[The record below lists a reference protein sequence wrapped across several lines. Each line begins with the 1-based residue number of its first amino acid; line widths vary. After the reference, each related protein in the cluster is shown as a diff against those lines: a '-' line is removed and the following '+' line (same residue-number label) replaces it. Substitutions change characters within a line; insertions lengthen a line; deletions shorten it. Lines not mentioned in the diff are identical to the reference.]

1 MFRRIVL
8 SFFLLFVGY
17 SANAGDFKSFVL
29 VSHTT
34 LHNGAI
40 AENICTTPKGNVL
53 FYTNIADNGIGILD
67 IADPKSPKH
76 LGFVSTGESR
86 PTSVAVSP
94 DGNFLVCVVRN
105 GDDAEKAFPGTLL
118 LYDIKNPK
126 KPASKG
132 KLPIGVGPNSAALA
146 TIQNKLVAVVAIKD
160 EESDEHGRPTLGGK
174 RPGRVDV
181 ICINKND
188 AAHSSLTSIEFP
200 AATLQAVAG
209 VNFSLDPKPEFVT
222 INSKL
227 KQAAVSL
234 QDNNAV
240 ALIDIADPNT
250 PKLQNIFC
258 AGITDN
264 RPADLK
270 RDKQIFFTD
279 NFKGRREPKMLAYVA
294 KGKKTWLALANEGNT
309 HYTPNNATH
318 SGGRSLS
325 LHDIQ
330 SGECI
335 WESNFDLERKAT
347 LLGHYPDRRSE
358 KRGIEIECITTANFF
373 NEDFLVA
380 TSERGSFLVV
390 YKINSSGQGEFVQ
403 IIPTGEK
410 PEDLIAIRRTDG
422 KNLLITPNKGDGT
435 LTIYQASTKKTFATP
450 SQPLIFSKKYQWGS
464 LSGLT
469 TDGKYLYSVGDHT
482 FTPSKIWRLNMVNLT
497 KGRIEID
504 KKIILT
510 KKGYPVHYDLE
521 GICRSQ
527 NGFWLVAEGKKAE
540 ENLLIFADNTGK
552 IQKEIHLSERL
563 IRKHGAPIRYGFE
576 GITLSPDEKT
586 VFIAMQRGF
595 NPANSNAA
603 ILRYDIESKKWTSA
617 WYPLCQTE
625 NNPRKYRNGISA
637 LTHTKDGRLLVIER
651 DNAPAFSAKIKRIY
665 SVPAKDIANN
675 KVLNKTLVCD
685 LLESNILQT
694 RPEGI
699 CLLNGEIWIV
709 NDNNGGGWTQIVNLG
724 KLK

>member
-1 MFRRIVL
+1 MFRRILL
-8 SFFLLFVGY
+8 SFFLLFIGY

-34 LHNGAI
+34 LHNGAV
-40 AENICTTPKGNVL
+40 AENICATPKGDIL
-53 FYTNIADNGIGILD
+53 FYTNITDNGIGILD
-67 IADPKSPKH
+67 ISKPATPKH
-76 LGFVSTGESR
+76 IGFISTEESL

-118 LYDIKNPK
+118 LYDIKNPE
-126 KPASKG
+126 KPVAKG
-132 KLPIGVGPNSAALA
+132 KLPIGVGPNYVALE
-146 TIQNKLVAVVAIKD
+146 TIQNKLVAVVAVKD
-160 EESDEHGRPTLGGK
+160 EESDEYGRPTLGGK

-188 AAHSSLTSIEFP
+188 ASLSSIASVEFP
-200 AATLQAVAG
+200 AAILQAVAG
-209 VNFSLDPKPEFVT
+209 INFPSDPKPEFVT

-240 ALIDIADPNT
+240 AFIDIAEPNT

-258 AGITDN
+258 AGVTKN

-270 RDKQIFFTD
+270 RDRQIFFTD
-279 NFKGRREPKMLAYVA
+279 NFKGRREPKMLAYVT
-294 KGKKTWLALANEGNT
+294 KGEKTWLALANEGNT
-309 HYTPNNATH
+309 QYTPQNATH

-325 LHDIQ
+325 LHEIQ
-330 SGECI
+330 TGKCI
-335 WESNFDLERKAT
+335 WETDFDLERKAT

-358 KRGIEIECITTANFF
+358 KRGIEPKCIISTKIFD
-373 NEDFLVA
+373 EDFLIA
-380 TSERGSFLVV
+380 TSERGSFLIV
-390 YKINSSGQGEFVQ
+390 YKIDSSGKGEFIQ

-410 PEDLIAIRRTDG
+410 PEDLLAVHRTDG
-422 KNLLITPNKGDGT
+422 TILITPNKGDGT
-435 LTIYQASTKKTFATP
+435 LTIYQASSKATFATP
-450 SQPLIFSKKYQWGS
+450 TKPLIFSKKYQWGS

-469 TDGKYLYSVGDHT
+469 TDGKYLYSVGDHA
-482 FTPSKIWRLNMVNLT
+482 FSPSKIWRLNMHNLQN
-497 KGRIEID
+497 GQIEID

-527 NGFWLVAEGKKAE
+527 NGFWLIAEGQKAE
-540 ENLLIFADNTGK
+540 DNLLIFADQTGK
-552 IQKEIHLSERL
+552 IKKEIHLSEKL
-563 IRKHGAPIRYGFE
+563 IRKYGAPIRYGFE

-586 VFIAMQRGF
+586 IFIAMQRGF
-595 NPANSNAA
+595 DPASQNAA
-603 ILRYDIESKKWTSA
+603 ILRYDIDSKKWATA
-617 WYPLCQTE
+617 WYPLCQTA
-625 NNPRKYRNGISA
+625 NNPRKYWIGISG
-637 LTHTKDGRLLVIER
+637 LTYTENGQLLIIER
-651 DNAPAFSAKIKRIY
+651 DNAPACSSKIKRIY
-665 SVPAKDIANN
+665 SVPIKDITDN
-675 KVLNKTLVCD
+675 KILNKTLVCD
-685 LLESNILQT
+685 LLDNNILQS

-709 NDNNGGGWTQIVNLG
+709 NDNNGGGWTQPVNLG
-724 KLK
+724 KLKK